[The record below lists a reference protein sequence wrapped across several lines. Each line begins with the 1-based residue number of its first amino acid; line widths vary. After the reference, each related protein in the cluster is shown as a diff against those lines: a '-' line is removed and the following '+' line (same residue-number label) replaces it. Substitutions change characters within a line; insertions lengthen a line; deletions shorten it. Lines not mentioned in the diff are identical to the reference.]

1 MPKIKY
7 YYDTETCKYERVRTS
22 RWDVFLNVLGF
33 GVLVVVAGICLVIV
47 FDTYFESPKAARLKK
62 ENEELHFYYDM
73 LSKEMSRASEML
85 NSLQE
90 RDNNVYRTIFEAEP
104 IPSSVR
110 SAGVGGVDR
119 YKEILENGLESD
131 ELIANTFQRIDQL
144 DRQLYIQ
151 TKSYDDLLGLA
162 EDKSEM
168 LSSIPAIQPV
178 SNKELRRLA
187 SGFGMRVHPIYK
199 VKVMHPGVDFS
210 APQGTPVYATG
221 AGKVVE
227 VKTSLSGYGK
237 QVIIDH
243 GFGYRTR
250 YAHLQDFN
258 VKEGQQV
265 ERGQSIGLVGNTGT
279 STAPHLHYEIYR
291 EGERVNPIYYFYQ
304 DITAE
309 EYEVL
314 VQLAS
319 IENQSLWSD
328 LLLLR

>member
-33 GVLVVVAGICLVIV
+33 VVLVLVAGICLVIV
-47 FDTYFESPKAARLKK
+47 FDTYFESPKAAKLKR

-73 LSKEMSRASEML
+73 LGKEMERANQML

-119 YKEILENGLESD
+119 YKELLEDGLESE

-151 TKSYDDLLGLA
+151 TKSYDDLLALA
-162 EDKSEM
+162 TDKSDM
-168 LSSIPAIQPV
+168 LASLPAIQPV

-199 VKVMHPGVDFS
+199 VKMMHPGIDFS

-221 AGKVVE
+221 AGKVAI

-250 YAHLQDFN
+250 YAHLQDFS
-258 VKEGQQV
+258 VKQGQQV
-265 ERGQSIGLVGNTGT
+265 ERGQSIGVVGNTGT
-279 STAPHLHYEIYR
+279 STAPHLHYEVFHD
-291 EGERVNPIYYFYQ
+291 EERVNPIYYFYQ

-319 IENQSLWSD
+319 IENQSL
-328 LLLLR
+328 

>member
-90 RDNNVYRTIFEAEP
+90 RDNNVYRTIYEAEP

-210 APQGTPVYATG
+210 ARQGTPVYATG

-319 IENQSLWSD
+319 IENQSL
-328 LLLLR
+328 